1 MKRLLKKMLVE
12 ICYLLR
18 IDIIIASLK
27 AVIAECHIRRIEHA
41 TRTNI
46 NYVCQGWNAPIVV
59 KARGEGFFSM
69 GKGSCLKSDSYIEY
83 MGGVKIGNYFHT
95 GKGLTIFSSN
105 HNYENGDKIP
115 YDDDDVMK
123 EVVIGDF
130 VWCGANVTIV
140 PGVHI
145 GDGAVIGSGAVVT
158 KDIPECAVVGGNPAK
173 VIKYRDKERFFRLK
187 SEGKFN

>member
-83 MGGVKIGNYFHT
+83 MGG
-95 GKGLTIFSSN
+95 GKNWKLFSYGKRIDN
-105 HNYENGDKIP
+105 
-115 YDDDDVMK
+115 
-123 EVVIGDF
+123 
-130 VWCGANVTIV
+130 
-140 PGVHI
+140 
-145 GDGAVIGSGAVVT
+145 
-158 KDIPECAVVGGNPAK
+158 
-173 VIKYRDKERFFRLK
+173 FF
-187 SEGKFN
+187 F